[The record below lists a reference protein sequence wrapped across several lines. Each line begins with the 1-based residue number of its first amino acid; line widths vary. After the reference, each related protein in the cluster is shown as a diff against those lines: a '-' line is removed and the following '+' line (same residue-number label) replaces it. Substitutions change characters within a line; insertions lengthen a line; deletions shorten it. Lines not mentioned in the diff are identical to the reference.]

1 MFGNS
6 KQAKQARQAKG
17 NRQGNGQV
25 DTLIGRNTHVD
36 GNIEFTGGLY
46 VDGTVTGSIQGGPE
60 GQAMLSISEHGM
72 VEGDI
77 NVPHV
82 VINGRLIGNIHDG
95 QNVELLANA
104 HIQGNIQYRLL
115 QMAVGAAIT
124 GQLLQQGEDARQLA
138 GPDAGQSQA
147 RDEELGAG
155 VPAYDSET

>member
-6 KQAKQARQAKG
+6 KQARQARSA
-17 NRQGNGQV
+17 RQGNGQV
-25 DTLIGRNTHVD
+25 DTLIGRNTQIEGD
-36 GNIEFTGGLY
+36 IEFTGGLY
-46 VDGTVTGSIQGGPE
+46 IDGKVTGSIRGGPD

-82 VINGRLIGNIHDG
+82 VINGRLVGNIHDG

-104 HIQGNIQYRLL
+104 HIQGNIEYRLL

-124 GQLLQQGEDARQLA
+124 GQLIQQSDEARQLA
-138 GPDAGQSQA
+138 GPPAADGHRDGDADAG
-147 RDEELGAG
+147 L
-155 VPAYDSET
+155 PAYDSGT